1 MIKYCLSGRQRLFK
15 NLGKSSAG
23 FPANKRKSKL
33 VTSEDPTNKGY
44 YLDLH
49 LYVDGDSICV
59 TQIMLQVDTNSQ
71 QVADPDFQQR
81 REQRDHMY
89 EEAVW
94 RQTLHH
100 INITM
105 VGHYISTAGYS
116 YVPYINTHTVPR
128 KPEKSHAPI

>member
-15 NLGKSSAG
+15 SLGKSSAG

-71 QVADPDFQQR
+71 QVTDPDFQQR

-89 EEAVW
+89 EGAV
-94 RQTLHH
+94 
-100 INITM
+100 
-105 VGHYISTAGYS
+105 
-116 YVPYINTHTVPR
+116 
-128 KPEKSHAPI
+128 